1 MAKNHFTF
9 EKRRKELEK
18 KKKKEAKRLARLEKK
33 TRDTEPETAGEPLD
47 EGPSVSEFET
57 EAEAETTE

>member
-1 MAKNHFTF
+1 MKGRMLARTNYNF

-33 TRDTEPETAGEPLD
+33 IKAADD
-47 EGPSVSEFET
+47 S
-57 EAEAETTE
+57 ETTPEGGPAPAAEETT